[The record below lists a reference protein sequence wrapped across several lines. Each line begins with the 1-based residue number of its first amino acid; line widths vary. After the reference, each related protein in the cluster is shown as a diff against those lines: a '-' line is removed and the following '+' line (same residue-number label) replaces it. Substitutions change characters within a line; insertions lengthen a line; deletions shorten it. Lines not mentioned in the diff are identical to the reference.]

1 MTEIKKDLRIGN
13 QFAKKETPA
22 TAMIHIRC
30 APSEKNKWVKA
41 AQVSG
46 GLSAWVTDILNKNS

>member
-22 TAMIHIRC
+22 IATIHIRC
-30 APSEKNKWVKA
+30 TPLEKNKWVKA
-41 AQVSG
+41 AQGAG
-46 GLSAWVTDILNKNS
+46 GLSAWVTNILNKNS